1 MKIGIALSGGGTR
14 GMVHV
19 GALQALEENGIF
31 PDVISGTSAGSIVGA
46 LYAYGYGP
54 LEILELSKENSF
66 LKMLSLRLPG
76 KGFVKHSFLLKQLQK
91 QLPENNFSQ
100 LKKPFYIAISNLN
113 TGLVE
118 IKSEGPLWDYIAAS
132 SSVPIIFEPVVIED
146 EYFVDGGL
154 MKNLPASVLR
164 DKADVVLGVNLVP
177 QLRVDNSELSGMI
190 GVAVR
195 CFNLAALNNITP
207 ELRYCDVVIEPK
219 EIHHYSRYRF
229 SQMKEMYEIGY
240 RETMQMMPEIL
251 NAVGT

>member
-19 GALQALEENGIF
+19 GALQALEENDIF

-46 LYAYGYGP
+46 LYAYGYAP
-54 LEILELSKENSF
+54 KKILELSKENSF
-66 LKMLSLRLPG
+66 LKMLSLRLPS
-76 KGFVKHSFLLKQLQK
+76 KGFVQHSFLRKQLQK
-91 QLPENNFSQ
+91 QLPENNFDQ
-100 LKKPFYIAISNLN
+100 LKKPFYVAISNLN

-132 SSVPIIFEPVVIED
+132 CSVPIIFEPVEIEN
-146 EYFVDGGL
+146 ELYVDGGL
-154 MKNLPASVLR
+154 MKNLPASILQGKV
-164 DKADVVLGVNLVP
+164 DVILGVNLVP
-177 QLRVDNSELSGMI
+177 QLRVDRSELSGMI

-219 EIHHYSRYRF
+219 EIHNYSRYRF
-229 SQMKEMYEIGY
+229 SQMKDMYDIGY
-240 RETMQMMPEIL
+240 RETMEMMPDIL
-251 NAVGT
+251 KMVR